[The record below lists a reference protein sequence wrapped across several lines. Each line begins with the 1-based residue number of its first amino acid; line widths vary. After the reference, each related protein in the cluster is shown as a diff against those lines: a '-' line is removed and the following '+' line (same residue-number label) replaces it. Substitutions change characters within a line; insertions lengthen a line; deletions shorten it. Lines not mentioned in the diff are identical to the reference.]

1 MNVSNVEI
9 LGVKINYQSKDN
21 IMTATGITPTNMR
34 FNLKYS
40 FDNSRS
46 SIVHEYIRNNIRA
59 FDDIITIPHCAP
71 IVFTNSCGVS
81 FNFFTCASKKLSSE
95 DIVYIVS
102 GGKIEKLLFKQ

>member
-9 LGVKINYQSKDN
+9 LGVTINYQSKDN
-21 IMTATGITPTNMR
+21 IMTASGITPASIR

-40 FDNSRS
+40 FDS
-46 SIVHEYIRNNIRA
+46 SKSAIVHDYIRNKIRV
-59 FDDIITIPHCAP
+59 FGDIICIPHCTP

-81 FNFFTCASKKLSSE
+81 FNFFTCASRKLSSE
-95 DIVYIVS
+95 DIWDIVS